1 MGAPVNG
8 VTQSYVNKIKSVF
21 EANGG
26 RLFLADS
33 SKSVALRAAAC
44 LPYNHGGFL
53 AVTYDRNTANDIA
66 EIYSREDCKVRV
78 IGGLS
83 DFEKALTE
91 IGLSTDKISQTN
103 RLECA
108 SKFKKAFSAVAV
120 VFCDGDDGSVFF
132 NRELFKDE
140 SQSGTYNSTSSHSRY
155 CVSDFLADAG
165 YGFVLAN
172 GLTL

>member
-44 LPYNHGGFL
+44 LPYNQGGFL

-83 DFEKALTE
+83 GFDR
-91 IGLSTDKISQTN
+91 N
-103 RLECA
+103 R
-108 SKFKKAFSAVAV
+108 
-120 VFCDGDDGSVFF
+120 
-132 NRELFKDE
+132 
-140 SQSGTYNSTSSHSRY
+140 
-155 CVSDFLADAG
+155 
-165 YGFVLAN
+165 FVN
-172 GLTL
+172 